1 MPAGLGD
8 SESPQNSG
16 VLQKGRDWGA
26 LHSPAADLTEDSS
39 VYGTELLPP
48 ARQRVGFPV

>member
-16 VLQKGRDWGA
+16 VLQEGRT
-26 LHSPAADLTEDSS
+26 DLTEDSS